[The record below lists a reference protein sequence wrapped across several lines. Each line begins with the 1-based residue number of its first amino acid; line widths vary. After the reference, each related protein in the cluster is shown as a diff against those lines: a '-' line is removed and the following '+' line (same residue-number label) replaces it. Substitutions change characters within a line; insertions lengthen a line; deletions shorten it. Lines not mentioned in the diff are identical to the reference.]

1 MTITRAQKIEYL
13 KQNYKNLDKV
23 SLPYISPGQYEE
35 IKSVLFSSGWY
46 KCAVIDKATI
56 DRLVSEAKG
65 IKTKN
70 KNAKGKYFSV
80 DF

>member
-13 KQNYKNLDKV
+13 KQNYKDLDKV
-23 SLPYISPGQYEE
+23 ALPYISPNQYEE
-35 IKSVLFSSGWY
+35 IKLVLLSSGWY

-56 DRLVSEAKG
+56 DRLVYEARG
-65 IKTKN
+65 VKTKN
-70 KNAKGKYFSV
+70 KNAKGKRFSV

>member
-1 MTITRAQKIEYL
+1 MIITRAQKVEYL
-13 KQNYKNLDKV
+13 KQNYKDLDKV
-23 SLPYISPGQYEE
+23 ALPYISPGQYEE

-46 KCAVIDKATI
+46 KCTVIDKSTI

-65 IKTKN
+65 VRTKN
-70 KNAKGKYFSV
+70 KNVKGKHFSV